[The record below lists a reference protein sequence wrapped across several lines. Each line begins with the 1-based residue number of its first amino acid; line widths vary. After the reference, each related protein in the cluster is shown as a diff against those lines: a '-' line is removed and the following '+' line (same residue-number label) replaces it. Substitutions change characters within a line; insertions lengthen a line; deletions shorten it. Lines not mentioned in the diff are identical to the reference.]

1 MIGYNP
7 SHLNKN
13 ETLLEAF
20 HRVEA
25 YLKANPQ
32 YQVYQS
38 SAWYDADKSR
48 EYALDTIIV
57 PEGSKVGAG
66 DVVLFVNAY
75 VAVITAVSETTF
87 TVDSVT
93 YVRGQDGVTPNII
106 INAGVDNNVGVPS
119 VSVTKSGTNASP
131 IFDLAF
137 HNLKGEVGETGATG
151 ATGATPNLDIDAAV
165 DNKVGV
171 PSVTVYKSGTDLKP
185 RFYLD
190 FHNLKGEVG
199 QTGATG
205 PIGPTGATGATPN
218 ISMNATVDNSVGDPE
233 VAVTKGGTPENPTF
247 SLAFKNLKGEVGQT
261 GATGATGATGVTPNI
276 SIDATVNNNVGDPE
290 VAVTK
295 GGTPENPTF
304 SLAFKNLKGKTGEP
318 GEPGEPGARGETG
331 ATGAPGAN
339 GKDGTDGKDGKD
351 GNATF
356 FYNGE
361 LSHSVTSVPK
371 AQVTIPSGRSIQVD
385 DILISSFS
393 STFGAMAQVTA
404 IADTTVNVNFIGKL
418 KDGSGAS
425 DYNEL
430 ANIPVIN
437 QDLAASGFTPVVN
450 TYYRHIG
457 ATTNTFTQGVIYLY
471 DTAYHKL
478 GESGGGGG
486 GGSLTKHVVEM
497 TPANYEIIKN
507 DISRMVGTTIDVEK
521 QGLHY
526 KGNLFSFFGNKI
538 VAHAIDQ
545 GDTALH
551 IIGVSLNA
559 NRVEGMYYM
568 YGPGNDNTT
577 VEFIDQSSDFMNGNP
592 TFTLTYWTE

>member
-32 YQVYQS
+32 YQVFQS
-38 SAWYDADKSR
+38 SATYQEGTQ
-48 EYALDTIIV
+48 EYALNTIVV

-93 YVRGQDGVTPNII
+93 YVRGQDGVTPNIR
-106 INAGVDNNVGVPS
+106 INADVDNNVGVPS

-137 HNLKGEVGETGATG
+137 HNLKGEVGQTGATG
-151 ATGATPNLDIDAAV
+151 PTGPTPNLDIDAAV

-218 ISMNATVDNSVGDPE
+218 ISMNATVDNSVGVPAVE
-233 VAVTKGGTPENPTF
+233 VTKGGTSENPTF

-261 GATGATGATGVTPNI
+261 GATGPTGATGATPNI

-331 ATGAPGAN
+331 
-339 GKDGTDGKDGKD
+339 KD
-351 GNATF
+351 GNAVF
-356 FYNGE
+356 LYADI
-361 LSHSVTSVPK
+361 LSANVTSVAK
-371 AQVTIPSGRSIQVD
+371 AQITVPTGHSIQVD
-385 DILISSFS
+385 DILISSLE
-393 STFGAMAQVTA
+393 STLGAMAQVTS
-404 IADTTVNVNFIGKL
+404 IADTTVNVDFIGTLTTSTGGKSLIKHTVTLATSNIATEVAKL
-418 KDGSGAS
+418 KDAISPRIQALTDGYMLFDLPVNIDVAGDTPNGINVTFFSKEGNATSNLVFGTTSSTGQPSSVPNYAFAVQGEQQSDGSIKYTAVA
-425 DYNEL
+425 DALN
-430 ANIPVIN
+430 
-437 QDLAASGFTPVVN
+437 
-450 TYYRHIG
+450 YY
-457 ATTNTFTQGVIYLY
+457 TTFTWQLVYY
-471 DTAYHKL
+471 T
-478 GESGGGGG
+478 
-486 GGSLTKHVVEM
+486 
-497 TPANYEIIKN
+497 
-507 DISRMVGTTIDVEK
+507 
-521 QGLHY
+521 
-526 KGNLFSFFGNKI
+526 
-538 VAHAIDQ
+538 
-545 GDTALH
+545 
-551 IIGVSLNA
+551 
-559 NRVEGMYYM
+559 EG
-568 YGPGNDNTT
+568 
-577 VEFIDQSSDFMNGNP
+577 
-592 TFTLTYWTE
+592 